1 MIVTV
6 RPGLCSGSGSVTMG
20 GNSRRA
26 TGAQAGAVL
35 GTVWSALGGG
45 CEGAGQRKNAGS
57 GSVVTDGPRAEV
69 EGGVLRG
76 FLAQLPHRWGR
87 KSFPRRLQ
95 VRVMG
100 GNHNNTPKPFVGLC
114 FRSPMHSLTAVCVV
128 AGINSLWSLTRTVL
142 RAYGDDKK
150 CT

>member
-1 MIVTV
+1 MSV

-20 GNSRRA
+20 GNPRWA
-26 TGAQAGAVL
+26 TGAQAGAGL

-45 CEGAGQRKNAGS
+45 CEEAGQRRDTGS
-57 GSVVTDGPRAEV
+57 GDVVTDGPRAEA

-95 VRVMG
+95 ARVMG
-100 GNHNNTPKPFVGLC
+100 ANHNNAPKAFVGLC
-114 FRSPMHSLTAVCVV
+114 FRSPMHSLTAVCMI
-128 AGINSLWSLTRTVL
+128 AGINSLWSLTRTFL